1 MGLSKRSYELGTNSS
16 LDIPTLIKD
25 VKIEGFC
32 LICNWIRINSKLLS
46 LYKHVAE
53 ISLFT
58 HTCLYTY
65 LCFCI
70 AIPLK
75 Q

>member
-1 MGLSKRSYELGTNSS
+1 MGLSKRSYELGINSS

-32 LICNWIRINSKLLS
+32 LICNWIRINSKLLK

-53 ISLFT
+53 ISLIIFVFV
-58 HTCLYTY
+58 LPYRY
-65 LCFCI
+65 N
-70 AIPLK
+70 K
-75 Q
+75 